1 MIQAGVP
8 ANDLLAAG
16 HRLAGSLPPLL
27 VAAER
32 VAATVWQGVHGRRR
46 VGQGDAFWQFRPY
59 QSSDAPQRI
68 DWKQSAKS
76 DQVYVRQTE
85 WEAVQSVWL
94 WRDASESMAYRSR
107 RGLPT
112 KRERGDLLAM
122 ALAALLAR
130 AGEHFA
136 LIADTAAVGGVPP
149 ATGRPA
155 LLRLAIALAA
165 AAATSRS
172 LPSAA
177 NVCRHARVV
186 LFGDWWAPPAAV
198 EAMVDRFTAAGVRGH
213 LVHVLDPAEESL
225 PFTGRVLFEGCEG
238 EGRVLL
244 GRVESRREDYRTR
257 LLAHRDSLQAI
268 AQMFGWTYLLHHTDQ
283 PPAPALLSLYAA
295 LAGPRR
301 F

>member
-1 MIQAGVP
+1 MIHPGTPGQE
-8 ANDLLAAG
+8 LLAAG

-59 QSSDAPQRI
+59 QSSDPPQRI

-76 DQVYVRQTE
+76 DQVYVRQSE

-107 RGLPT
+107 RALPI
-112 KRERGDLLAM
+112 KRDRGDLLAM

-136 LIADTAAVGGVPP
+136 LIGATASGGSLSP
-149 ATGRPA
+149 ATGRLA
-155 LLRLAIALAA
+155 LIRLAA
-165 AAATSRS
+165 ALTAAAGPSRS

-177 NVCRHARVV
+177 QLSRYARVV
-186 LFGDWWAPPAAV
+186 LFGDWWTPPVDV
-198 EAMVDRFTAAGVRGH
+198 EAMVDRFSAAGIRGH
-213 LVHVLDPAEESL
+213 LVHILDPAEESL
-225 PFTGRVLFEGCEG
+225 PFSGRVLFEGCEG
-238 EGRVLL
+238 EGGVLL
-244 GRVESRREDYRTR
+244 GRVESRREEYRAR
-257 LLAHRDSLQAI
+257 LIAHRDSLQAI
-268 AQMFGWTYLLHHTDQ
+268 ARVFGWTYLLHHTDQ
-283 PPAPALLSLYAA
+283 PPAPALLSLYAG
-295 LAGPRR
+295 LAELRGS
-301 F
+301 